1 MATAN
6 YIKGQSETKITAL
19 YCRLSQDDGREGDS
33 NSISNQK
40 EILLAYAQR
49 NSFPNP
55 QFFTDDGFSGT
66 TFDRPSFIQMEN
78 MVEQGLVDTI
88 IVKDLSRFGRNYLD
102 VGNYLEIK
110 YPTLGVRFIAIQENV
125 DTLKETGTEMM
136 PFNNIFNEWYAAQ
149 TSKKIRAVWKN
160 KAANG
165 KRVSSSVPFGYVKN
179 PQDKEDW
186 LVDEPAADIVRRVYA
201 LCLDGRGPLQ
211 IAKQLEQEKIE
222 RDLEEEENTIMEL
235 SAFWNNHVM
244 ARVEPPLVEKP
255 DAVLESLRRYFGPA
269 DKSEPTVDLDR
280 KFVVNLKEILALK
293 EEKRA
298 LDAQVKALETRIKS
312 LYAPIVEEMGTACK
326 GTCEQGG
333 ECFKVSYNPLYREGI
348 SKDRLSALRA
358 QYPDIYDEFVDQT
371 ESRIFKVVKSAIA

>member
-1 MATAN
+1 MDRFVT
-6 YIKGQSETKITAL
+6 L
-19 YCRLSQDDGREGDS
+19 PDGR
-33 NSISNQK
+33 K
-40 EILLAYAQR
+40 AILECKTAHYDM
-49 NSFPNP
+49 
-55 QFFTDDGFSGT
+55 QFKWANGAVPRHYELQVRHYMSVMN
-66 TFDRPSFIQMEN
+66 I
-78 MVEQGLVDTI
+78 
-88 IVKDLSRFGRNYLD
+88 D
-102 VGNYLEIK
+102 VA
-110 YPTLGVRFIAIQENV
+110 FIACLFSNNEN
-125 DTLKETGTEMM
+125 D
-136 PFNNIFNEWYAAQ
+136 F
-149 TSKKIRAVWKN
+149 VW
-160 KAANG
+160 
-165 KRVSSSVPFGYVKN
+165 
-179 PQDKEDW
+179 Q
-186 LVDEPAADIVRRVYA
+186 
-201 LCLDGRGPLQ
+201 
-211 IAKQLEQEKIE
+211 KIE

-235 SAFWNNHVM
+235 AAFWNNHVM

-293 EEKRA
+293 EEKRS

-326 GTCEQGG
+326 GTCEQGS

>member
-1 MATAN
+1 MSVMN
-6 YIKGQSETKITAL
+6 I
-19 YCRLSQDDGREGDS
+19 
-33 NSISNQK
+33 
-40 EILLAYAQR
+40 
-49 NSFPNP
+49 
-55 QFFTDDGFSGT
+55 
-66 TFDRPSFIQMEN
+66 
-78 MVEQGLVDTI
+78 
-88 IVKDLSRFGRNYLD
+88 D
-102 VGNYLEIK
+102 VA
-110 YPTLGVRFIAIQENV
+110 FIACLFSNNEN
-125 DTLKETGTEMM
+125 D
-136 PFNNIFNEWYAAQ
+136 F
-149 TSKKIRAVWKN
+149 VW
-160 KAANG
+160 
-165 KRVSSSVPFGYVKN
+165 
-179 PQDKEDW
+179 Q
-186 LVDEPAADIVRRVYA
+186 
-201 LCLDGRGPLQ
+201 
-211 IAKQLEQEKIE
+211 KIE
-222 RDLEEEENTIMEL
+222 RDIEEEENTIMEL

-293 EEKRA
+293 EEKRS

>member
-1 MATAN
+1 MGLNLNYTPNRLVDITTLTEDQWLSWRRKGIGGSDVAVALNSSPYRTARDL
-6 YIKGQSETKITAL
+6 YYDKIGVVM
-19 YCRLSQDDGREGDS
+19 SDDGPDK
-33 NSISNQK
+33 SITFQIGHLLEDVVAQIFAKKTGLSVYEDHWMYQHPFSPFLIADVDRFVTLPDGRK
-40 EILLAYAQR
+40 AILECKTAHYDM
-49 NSFPNP
+49 
-55 QFFTDDGFSGT
+55 QFKWANGAVPRHYELQVRHYMSVMN
-66 TFDRPSFIQMEN
+66 I
-78 MVEQGLVDTI
+78 
-88 IVKDLSRFGRNYLD
+88 D
-102 VGNYLEIK
+102 VA
-110 YPTLGVRFIAIQENV
+110 FIACLFSNNEN
-125 DTLKETGTEMM
+125 D
-136 PFNNIFNEWYAAQ
+136 F
-149 TSKKIRAVWKN
+149 VW
-160 KAANG
+160 
-165 KRVSSSVPFGYVKN
+165 
-179 PQDKEDW
+179 Q
-186 LVDEPAADIVRRVYA
+186 
-201 LCLDGRGPLQ
+201 
-211 IAKQLEQEKIE
+211 KIE
-222 RDLEEEENTIMEL
+222 RDLEEEENTILEL

-326 GTCEQGG
+326 GTCELGG

>member
-1 MATAN
+1 MYKRQVKGIYRGYKGMITDEIEEFKTQNVSNIIQRGGTILKTARCMEFKTPEGRKQAHDKLVEHGIDSLVVIGGDGSLTGARIFADEFN
-6 YIKGQSETKITAL
+6 MPIVGLPGTIDNDLYGTDITIGYDTAL
-19 YCRLSQDDGREGDS
+19 
-33 NSISNQK
+33 
-40 EILLAYAQR
+40 
-49 NSFPNP
+49 
-55 QFFTDDGFSGT
+55 
-66 TFDRPSFIQMEN
+66 
-78 MVEQGLVDTI
+78 
-88 IVKDLSRFGRNYLD
+88 
-102 VGNYLEIK
+102 
-110 YPTLGVRFIAIQENV
+110 
-125 DTLKETGTEMM
+125 
-136 PFNNIFNEWYAAQ
+136 
-149 TSKKIRAVWKN
+149 
-160 KAANG
+160 
-165 KRVSSSVPFGYVKN
+165 
-179 PQDKEDW
+179 
-186 LVDEPAADIVRRVYA
+186 
-201 LCLDGRGPLQ
+201 
-211 IAKQLEQEKIE
+211 
-222 RDLEEEENTIMEL
+222 NTIMEL

-280 KFVVNLKEILALK
+280 KFVVNLKEILTLK